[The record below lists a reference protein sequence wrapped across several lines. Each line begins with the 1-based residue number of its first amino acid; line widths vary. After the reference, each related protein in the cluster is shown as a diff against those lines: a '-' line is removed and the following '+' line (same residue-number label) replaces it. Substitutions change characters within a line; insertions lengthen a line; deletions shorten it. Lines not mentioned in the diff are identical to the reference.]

1 MLDTSDILDL
11 NRPHMT
17 GRIISAPR
25 SCTTAELISVPSH
38 GNILVLSAEDMG
50 KNLIEIDGMKIP
62 VLAGENI
69 VFDNQPLIAVFGND
83 TDSTENICRN
93 IRIEYSDVDYE
104 QRKINVFKADSFK
117 WGISEPH
124 GENYRTFTSTFV
136 QKRYEQPLMS
146 CSRILA
152 AKDEED
158 NVHIMA
164 ASQWPAH
171 VRKSVAS
178 VLDIPAS
185 KVIIHESRFYSSQDQ
200 LLFLPSFAAA
210 IAAVAAVRTGKLMEL
225 VMPMYSTQPEIEI
238 TTSTTVDEE
247 GRPVFQKSVAMA
259 NLGVFPF
266 YADEYIKSIYE
277 GCNTVYKLKGL
288 EVDVTINK
296 SALSPAVFFGDL
308 GFSTALTATEKH
320 YSKLAVKLGTI
331 PSAWKKSNCGGEIPE
346 LRTSDM
352 KNDVAALIEQCAEI
366 SEFNRL
372 FSIYSQPALSKANL
386 TSFLGYRR
394 GVGIS
399 CGEGIQG
406 LSNHEPELSHF
417 KAEMVLYAGG
427 RLEIVGG
434 VAFKRSMMDICSDIV
449 LSILDLKRENIVFR
463 NTDAENKLDMGPY
476 ALSRSICFFPQ
487 AVMDGCRRIAKDLK
501 KKDRKFPIR
510 EPIGKISAKKNAS
523 LFNSHACG
531 CLALSVEIDP
541 VLLVPRVTKVW
552 SRLSVGKVFDMVR
565 LKHKAVRKI
574 ISAVQEV
581 FPGYDSSFDIDLEVE
596 SNPDLLPGSVSS
608 LLSALTKSAAAEAI
622 ELALG
627 KPVEHLP
634 LTADDITEAE
644 E

>member
-1 MLDTSDILDL
+1 MLDNSDILDL

-17 GRIISAPR
+17 GRIIAAPR
-25 SCTTAELISVPSH
+25 SCTTAELISVPSQ

-50 KNLIEIDGMKIP
+50 KNSIEIDGMKIP

-83 TDSTENICRN
+83 TDTTENICKN

-104 QRKINVFKADSFK
+104 QRKTNAFKTDSYK
-117 WGISEPH
+117 WGIEEPKS
-124 GENYRTFTSTFV
+124 GNLRTVTSTFV
-136 QKRYEQPLMS
+136 QKRYSQPLMS

-152 AKDEED
+152 AKDDED

-171 VRKSVAS
+171 LRKSVAA
-178 VLDIPAS
+178 VLDIPPS

-200 LLFLPSFAAA
+200 LLFLPSFAAS
-210 IAAVAAVRTGKLMEL
+210 IAAVAAVRTGKLIEL
-225 VMPMYSTQPEIEI
+225 VAPMTSSQPQIEI
-238 TTSTTVDEE
+238 TTTTMVDDN
-247 GRPVFQKSVAMA
+247 GRPVFQKSVARA
-259 NLGVFPF
+259 DLGAFPF
-266 YADEYIKSIYE
+266 YADEYIKSIFE
-277 GCNTVYKLKGL
+277 GCNPVYKLKGL
-288 EVDVTINK
+288 EIDVSIIR

-308 GFSTALTATEKH
+308 GYSTALTATEKH
-320 YSKLAVKLGTI
+320 YSKLAVQLGTI
-331 PSAWKKSNCGGEIPE
+331 PSAWKKDNCGGEIE
-346 LRTSDM
+346 KLRTSDL
-352 KNDVAALIEQCAEI
+352 KDNLSTLISQCAEI

-372 FSIYSQPALSKANL
+372 FSIFSQPSLPGANL

-394 GVGIS
+394 GVGIA

-406 LSNHEPELSHF
+406 LSNVEPELSHF
-417 KAEMVLYAGG
+417 KAEMVLYEGG

-487 AVMDGCRRIAKDLK
+487 AVMDGCRRIAKNLK
-501 KKDRKFPIR
+501 KRNKTFPIR
-510 EPIGKISAKKNAS
+510 EPIGKVSMKKDVS

-541 VLLVPRVTKVW
+541 VLLVPRVNKVW
-552 SRLSVGKVFDMVR
+552 TRLSVGKVFDMVR
-565 LKHKAVRKI
+565 LKHKAIRKI
-574 ISAVQEV
+574 ITAVQEV
-581 FPGYDSSFDIDLEVE
+581 FPGYDSSFDIDIEIE
-596 SNPDLLPGSVSS
+596 SNPDLMPGSVSS
-608 LLSALTKSAAAEAI
+608 LLSGLTKSAAAEAI

-644 E
+644 A